1 MKYEVYHI
9 IKKPVVTEESQIQTA
24 KANQYT
30 FRVDAKANKIQIKR
44 AIEEMFSGVHVISV
58 NTMNYKGK
66 MRRTFR
72 TRQTGNKSG
81 WKKAIVTL
89 RPGEKIELV

>member
-1 MKYEVYHI
+1 MSYEVYHI
-9 IKKPVVTEESQIQTA
+9 IKKPIITEESQIQTA

-30 FRVDAKANKIQIKR
+30 FQVASSANKIQIKR
-44 AIEEMFSGVHVISV
+44 AVEAMFPGVHVVSV

-66 MRRTFR
+66 TRRNFR
-72 TRQTGNKSG
+72 TRQLGKKAD

-89 RPGEKIELV
+89 RAGEKIELV